1 MMTVQEVSRQTG
13 VSVRTLHYYDQIG
26 LLPPRQVTEA
36 GYRLYDEASL
46 ERLQQVLLYKE
57 LQFPLKDIKTILDS
71 PDFDRNRALE
81 QQIEL
86 LRLRK
91 EHLENLILL
100 AQGIYGFG
108 VKHMNF
114 DGFNGKKLDE
124 YSAQAKALYGK
135 TDAYKE
141 FEEKTK
147 GQSKEQQR
155 ADGDG
160 LMAIFS
166 EIGAIKHLSPE
177 SAEAQALIAKLQAFI
192 TDHYYTCTPQ
202 DLNLLIFFAFS
213 DKSITPPYDTVIIIS
228 IAVPICLMNRGQ
240 YILLELVQI
249 HCRTG
254 DTHTSFKYFLK

>member
-13 VSVRTLHYYDQIG
+13 VSVRTLHHYDQIG

-46 ERLQQVLLYKE
+46 ERLQHILLYKE

-114 DGFNGKKLDE
+114 DAFDTKKIDE
-124 YSAQAKALYGK
+124 YAAQAKESWGK
-135 TDAYKE
+135 TDAWKE
-141 FEEKTK
+141 YEKKQK
-147 GQSKEQQR
+147 GRTREDENQIAQ
-155 ADGDG
+155 G
-160 LMAIFS
+160 LMEVLAGFHGLKDRPV
-166 EIGAIKHLSPE
+166 EDPVVQ
-177 SAEAQALIAKLQAFI
+177 AQVEKLQAYM
-192 TDHYYTCTPQ
+192 TAHYYTCTQPILASLGRLYGGGGAMTENI
-202 DLNLLIFFAFS
+202 DRYAGEG
-213 DKSITPPYDTVIIIS
+213 TGEYAARA
-228 IAVPICLMNRGQ
+228 IAAYCG
-240 YILLELVQI
+240 E
-249 HCRTG
+249 
-254 DTHTSFKYFLK
+254 

>member
-46 ERLQQVLLYKE
+46 ERLQHILLYKE

-114 DGFNGKKLDE
+114 DAFDTKKIDE
-124 YSAQAKALYGK
+124 YAAQAKESWGK
-135 TDAYKE
+135 TDAWKE
-141 FEEKTK
+141 YEKKQK
-147 GQSKEQQR
+147 GRTREDENQIAQ
-155 ADGDG
+155 G
-160 LMAIFS
+160 LMEVLAGFHGLKDRPVEDPIVQ
-166 EIGAIKHLSPE
+166 
-177 SAEAQALIAKLQAFI
+177 AQVEKLQAYM
-192 TDHYYTCTPQ
+192 TAHYYTCTQPILASLGRLYGGGGAMTENI
-202 DLNLLIFFAFS
+202 DRYAGEG
-213 DKSITPPYDTVIIIS
+213 TGEYAARA
-228 IAVPICLMNRGQ
+228 IAAYCG
-240 YILLELVQI
+240 E
-249 HCRTG
+249 
-254 DTHTSFKYFLK
+254 

>member
-114 DGFNGKKLDE
+114 DAFDTKKIDE
-124 YSAQAKALYGK
+124 YAAQAKESWGK
-135 TDAYKE
+135 TDAWKE
-141 FEEKTK
+141 YEHKQK
-147 GQSKEQQR
+147 GRTREDENQIAQ
-155 ADGDG
+155 G
-160 LMAIFS
+160 LMKVLAGFHGLMDRPVEDPIVQ
-166 EIGAIKHLSPE
+166 
-177 SAEAQALIAKLQAFI
+177 AQVEKLQAYM
-192 TDHYYTCTPQ
+192 TAHYYTCTQPILASLGRMYGGGGAMTGNI
-202 DLNLLIFFAFS
+202 DRYAGEG
-213 DKSITPPYDTVIIIS
+213 TGEYAARA
-228 IAVPICLMNRGQ
+228 IAAYCG
-240 YILLELVQI
+240 E
-249 HCRTG
+249 
-254 DTHTSFKYFLK
+254 